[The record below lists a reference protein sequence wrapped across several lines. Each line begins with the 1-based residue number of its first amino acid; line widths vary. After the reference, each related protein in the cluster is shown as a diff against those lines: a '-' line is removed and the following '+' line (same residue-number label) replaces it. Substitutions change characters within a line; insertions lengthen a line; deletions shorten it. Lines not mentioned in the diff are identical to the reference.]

1 MFYLRKRDSSSWL
14 HRGHEQSHLNP
25 PLRYP
30 DSNMSTDAE
39 KIYGAMENSSSNED
53 GPRVGDNKAVLV
65 NEEGLTDLET
75 VSTGSVKPL
84 ETAEDIVTHVIQV
97 DDDPS
102 MNPWTAR
109 MFIVGKSMLTH
120 VYCQTK
126 VN

>member
-1 MFYLRKRDSSSWL
+1 
-14 HRGHEQSHLNP
+14 
-25 PLRYP
+25 
-30 DSNMSTDAE
+30 MSTDAE

-53 GPRVGDNKAVLV
+53 GPRVGDNKAVLI

-109 MFIVGKSMLTH
+109 MFIVGMSMLTH
-120 VYCQTK
+120 VDCQTK